1 MGPSVRLS
9 GTFTDPIASPASD
22 DFPQGCGSGSRNR
35 LDQIDAN
42 SLEAL
47 YIHEERLMWIL
58 RRRSSARACCFTEV
72 SLGSHLELLGGVAAL
87 TWLAEDSPAVMPEVV
102 G

>member
-9 GTFTDPIASPASD
+9 GTFTDPIASPALD
-22 DFPQGCGSGSRNR
+22 GLPRECGSGSRNC

-58 RRRSSARACCFTEV
+58 QRRSSAGACCFTEV
-72 SLGSHLELLGGVAAL
+72 SLGSDVGLLGDVAGADV
-87 TWLAEDSPAVMPEVV
+87 A